1 MLEPDLQYI
10 RDQLGVPEL
19 LTQLA
24 EECNELGHAALKL
37 RRVYDGRNPTPVSE
51 SEALDNLL
59 EEIGDIDNCLE
70 ALELNNPKYAL
81 QIYQS
86 KTAKIERWA
95 QRLKNRE
102 EKG

>member
-19 LTQLA
+19 LAQLA
-24 EECNELGHAALKL
+24 EECNELSHAALKL

-59 EEIGDIDNCLE
+59 EEIGDVDNCLE
-70 ALELNNPKYAL
+70 ALELDDPKYAI
-81 QIYQS
+81 QMHRN
-86 KTAKIERWA
+86 KEEKIKRWA
-95 QRLKNRE
+95 WRLRNKE
-102 EKG
+102 QKG